1 VVAEPRGGHTHL
13 GRAGAQSEE
22 VLSDAD
28 RRAADQL
35 CESLAL
41 LSKELR
47 PIRGSE
53 ASVQA
58 DLRAPLGQGAENCLR
73 RLAIGSVRDV
83 SRPHASERG
92 RAADDEPRRYE

>member
-1 VVAEPRGGHTHL
+1 EADRPFGRRIPQGQDIGDPHPEAVAIEVSARRVVAEPRGGHTHL

-58 DLRAPLGQGAENCLR
+58 DLRAPLGQGAE
-73 RLAIGSVRDV
+73 
-83 SRPHASERG
+83 
-92 RAADDEPRRYE
+92 